1 MWKTGSGIIDSKTL
15 TIIMWNVNGVRAI
28 VKKGKLQS
36 LFEKY
41 KSEADFICLNE
52 TKIDY
57 KHYLKET

>member
-1 MWKTGSGIIDSKTL
+1 
-15 TIIMWNVNGVRAI
+15 MWNVNGVRAI